1 MKLGRNE
8 KCWCGSSIK
17 YKKCHLNR
25 DQQKPID
32 TGDAHRVGN
41 AAKSKKYCS
50 VPEGLRSNCSNK
62 IINAHTVSK
71 GSSLL
76 EIADSTN
83 HVLGLKISLAN
94 IQKGNGVLIPERI
107 GVNQASTFKGFC
119 STHDKQLFSCL
130 EDQPFSMEPEQLF
143 SLAYRA
149 LCKEIYVKGSNED
162 VVDLIKESDKGKD
175 FLEQRFIQ
183 DFASGYGLG
192 VDTAVKELTIL
203 KDKFDAHLLNKEQL
217 EICHL
222 VITSEMPCPVA
233 VSSILC
239 PDVDFEGNP
248 IQDLAN
254 LDVIPECVIFNSFSS
269 DGKGFVVFSWLKSGK
284 IIEAFIQTLPKENK
298 DSLKNAILRFFFS
311 VSENIYISPV
321 WWDSLT
327 DQQSTSLTQRVMI
340 GVNPFAPKNNKYLCD
355 DEINYEGWEIADFE
369 QINL

>member
-1 MKLGRNE
+1 MKLGRNK
-8 KCWCGSSIK
+8 KCWCGSGKK

-25 DQQKPID
+25 DQQKPINV
-32 TGDAHRVGN
+32 GDAHKVSN
-41 AAKSKKYCS
+41 ASKSKKYCS
-50 VPEGLRSNCSNK
+50 VPEDLRSSCSGK

-76 EIADSTN
+76 EISDSTN

-119 STHDKQLFSCL
+119 STHDKQLFSCV

-143 SLAYRA
+143 ALAYRA
-149 LCKEIYVKGSNED
+149 LCKEIYAKGSSED

-175 FLEQRFIQ
+175 FLKQLFTQ
-183 DFASGYGLG
+183 DFASAYGLG
-192 VDTAVKELTIL
+192 VDTAVKELAIL
-203 KDKFDAHLLNKEQL
+203 KDQFDNHLLNKEQI
-217 EICHL
+217 EVCHL
-222 VITSEMPCPVA
+222 VITSETPCPVA

-239 PDVDFEGNP
+239 PDVDFEGNT

-269 DGKGFVVFSWLKSGK
+269 DGKGFVVFSWLKTSK
-284 IIEAFIQTLPKENK
+284 VIEAFIETLPK
-298 DSLKNAILRFFFS
+298 DDLGFLKNAIFRFFFS

-327 DQQSTSLTQRVMI
+327 DEHRTSLTDRVMI
-340 GVNPFAPKNNKYLCD
+340 GVNPFQPKNDKYLCD
-355 DEINYEGWEIADFE
+355 DAINYGGWEISGFE